1 MNGQNTVIP
10 GWGQA
15 VSDNGQVAFQI
26 GQSSFIY
33 NNGVSTSLG
42 NVSGYETTYVQGVND
57 SGQAAAT
64 GGHVVIGDKGSRSEP
79 LFFNGHF
86 VAGGSGFLSQPLF
99 FNGHTLV
106 PLGTFGGPNGNAIAI
121 NNKGDI
127 TGEAMNASGD
137 YVGFVSHN
145 GGPLISLGTLPGGVP
160 VSPRSINDSGQ
171 IVGYNGSPGLGAFLY
186 QNGVLTNLN
195 ALLSPSA
202 SNINLVDAYFINN
215 VGQILAK
222 GIVKNP
228 PSAQAQ
234 LFLLTPVGMP
244 LPPSPDPL
252 IPVLPSAVPEP
263 STLALFGLI
272 LTMMAALQWRSW
284 TRSTR
289 EAVCAR
295 SHLRRGCTGYTAMS
309 LSHCS
314 PSTALSQ

>member
-1 MNGQNTVIP
+1 MIP

-137 YVGFVSHN
+137 SVGFVSHN

-171 IVGYNGSPGLGAFLY
+171 IVGYNGSPNLGAFLY

-195 ALLSPSA
+195 ALLSPSE
-202 SNINLVDAYFINN
+202 SNINLLDAYFINN

-244 LPPSPDPL
+244 LPPRP
-252 IPVLPSAVPEP
+252 
-263 STLALFGLI
+263 
-272 LTMMAALQWRSW
+272 
-284 TRSTR
+284 TR
-289 EAVCAR
+289 
-295 SHLRRGCTGYTAMS
+295 
-309 LSHCS
+309 
-314 PSTALSQ
+314 